1 MTQSGELPRTITGLD
16 CMRLCLQIDPC
27 HIDKHIGKIVF
38 SGSVVVK
45 STVVHITQGK
55 HRVQSFGFG
64 EVRLLVLGLFLVL
77 CGSVLC
83 AVPRLLVNPLQ
94 LHKL

>member
-1 MTQSGELPRTITGLD
+1 
-16 CMRLCLQIDPC
+16 MRLCLQIDPC

-38 SGSVVVK
+38 SDSVVVK
-45 STVVHITQGK
+45 STVVHIAQGK

-64 EVRLLVLGLFLVL
+64 EVGLLVLRLFLVL
-77 CGSVLC
+77 RDTVLC
-83 AVPRLLVNPLQ
+83 PVPRLLVNPLK